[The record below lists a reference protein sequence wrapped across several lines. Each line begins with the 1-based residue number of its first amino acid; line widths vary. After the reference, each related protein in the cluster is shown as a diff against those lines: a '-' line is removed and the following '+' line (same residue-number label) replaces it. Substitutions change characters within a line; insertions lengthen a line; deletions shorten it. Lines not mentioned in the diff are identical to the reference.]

1 MLSAVLAAAMMTAF
15 GEKVTADNAW
25 REYPRPQM
33 VRDGWTCLNGT
44 WDYAI
49 VSNDVDGIVRNVA
62 AGKILV
68 PFPIESALS
77 GVGRLT
83 AAGEMIEYAAPSTPI
98 PSPAAG

>member
-44 WDYAI
+44 WNYTI

-62 AGKILV
+62 AGKILG
-68 PFPIESALS
+68 ESRKVS
-77 GVGRLT
+77 NR
-83 AAGEMIEYAAPSTPI
+83 
-98 PSPAAG
+98 

>member
-44 WDYAI
+44 WNYTI
-49 VSNDVDGIVRNVA
+49 VSNDVDGI
-62 AGKILV
+62 
-68 PFPIESALS
+68 AL
-77 GVGRLT
+77 
-83 AAGEMIEYAAPSTPI
+83 A
-98 PSPAAG
+98 